1 MNVCFDLRKV
11 DYFPFDKPVVTVGT
25 FDGVHRG
32 HQRIIKK
39 LVGKAKRKRKKSVLV
54 TFEPHPQSV
63 VAPKS
68 APKILTT
75 LEEKLFLL
83 EKLGIDET
91 IVLNFDEELS
101 CYSAEKFI
109 QEILIDKLNV
119 GDLVIGYDHAFG
131 KDRKGR
137 KELLKKATQ
146 EYGFG
151 LEIVPPVKN
160 DGVPIKSTLIRKDL
174 LGGDFGK
181 AIHMLGHSYLIYGDK
196 IAGSGLGKKLGYP
209 TINLAVCE
217 KKLLPQDGVY
227 VTLVQMENKSYSGM
241 FYSGKSS
248 IFPNK
253 ARSLEVN
260 VFDYRPKKDV
270 KQVGLFLLDRIRSN
284 ETFEN
289 VDALKE
295 QLRKDEK
302 KAKKLFVKERRY
314 ACL

>member
-91 IVLNFDEELS
+91 LVLNFDKELS
-101 CYSAEKFI
+101 CYSAEQFI

-137 KELLKKATQ
+137 TELLEKATQ
-146 EYGFG
+146 KYGLG

-160 DGVPIKSTLIRKDL
+160 VGIPIKSTLIRKDL
-174 LGGDFGK
+174 LGGDFEK

-196 IAGSGLGKKLGYP
+196 ISGSGLGKKLGYP

-227 VTLVQMENKSYSGM
+227 ATLVQIENKSYSGM

-248 IFPNK
+248 TFPNK

-270 KQVGLFLLDRIRSN
+270 KKVGLFLLDRIRSN
-284 ETFEN
+284 EKFKN
-289 VDALKE
+289 IDALKE
-295 QLRKDEK
+295 QLRNDEK
-302 KAKKLFVKERRY
+302 RAKKLFVKKRRY
-314 ACL
+314 SCL